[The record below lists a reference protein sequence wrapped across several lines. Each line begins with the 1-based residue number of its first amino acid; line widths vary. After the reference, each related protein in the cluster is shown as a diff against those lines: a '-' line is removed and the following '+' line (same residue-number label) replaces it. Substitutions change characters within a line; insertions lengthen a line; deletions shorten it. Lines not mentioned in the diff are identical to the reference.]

1 MRRWWRRLRSNPP
14 IFFMAYECL
23 RHPVYIGCVLGSDAC
38 ASAFSRSS
46 PQFAELVHG
55 KLWTVSVKVSSLGLW
70 SSHSF
75 AMLCHKMFS
84 IKVAILGYLLG
95 TRWSDHEHQLWSGRI
110 SWLCCVSI
118 GGSFSKCGEMI
129 IENFWTMLKH
139 LITRL
144 HSWLAISWM
153 PGTRWIHLF
162 EQWIVASIRPKH
174 VKVMWEKHV
183 PF

>member
-1 MRRWWRRLRSNPP
+1 
-14 IFFMAYECL
+14 MAYECL

-84 IKVAILGYLLG
+84 IKVAISLAQDDQTMSISCGLG
-95 TRWSDHEHQLWSGRI
+95 
-110 SWLCCVSI
+110 VSLD
-118 GGSFSKCGEMI
+118 FAV
-129 IENFWTMLKH
+129 FP
-139 LITRL
+139 
-144 HSWLAISWM
+144 LAD
-153 PGTRWIHLF
+153 
-162 EQWIVASIRPKH
+162 
-174 VKVMWEKHV
+174 
-183 PF
+183 PFQNVGK